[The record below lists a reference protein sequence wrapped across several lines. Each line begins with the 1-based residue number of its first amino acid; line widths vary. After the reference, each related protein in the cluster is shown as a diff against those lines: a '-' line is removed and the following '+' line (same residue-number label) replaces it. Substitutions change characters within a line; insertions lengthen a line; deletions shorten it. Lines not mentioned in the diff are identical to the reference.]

1 VGRPSKATFGGFGAA
16 FRQDVQQALVDCR
29 RRDDPIEPARQMV
42 PRYFDHI
49 QRMGECLLTFRNVFF
64 KLVLVNVVPIPT

>member
-1 VGRPSKATFGGFGAA
+1 
-16 FRQDVQQALVDCR
+16 
-29 RRDDPIEPARQMV
+29 MV